1 MDEVER
7 EVDQEIVALEDEIA
21 DTYNQVDVV
30 LEGSTTSI
38 QNSTG
43 GIKNLVETTQD
54 DITHNNITRND
65 VDDLTNN
72 VADHIDDVVD
82 TNTNKINDIIDNNI
96 NDATENATDDIGDL
110 VDSAKLNGHVVQ
122 KKLGEA
128 IEESLNKINDGI
140 PSFNG

>member
-54 DITHNNITRND
+54 DITRND

-96 NDATENATDDIGDL
+96 NDATENVTDEIGDL
-110 VDSAKLNGHVVQ
+110 ADSAKLNGHVVQ

>member
-82 TNTNKINDIIDNNI
+82 TNTNKINNIIDNNI

>member
-38 QNSTG
+38 QNSMG

-54 DITHNNITRND
+54 DITRN
-65 VDDLTNN
+65 DDLTNN
-72 VADHIDDVVD
+72 VADHIDDVMD
-82 TNTNKINDIIDNNI
+82 TNTNKINNIIDNNI
-96 NDATENATDDIGDL
+96 NDATENVTNEIGDL

>member
-1 MDEVER
+1 M
-7 EVDQEIVALEDEIA
+7 
-21 DTYNQVDVV
+21 
-30 LEGSTTSI
+30 
-38 QNSTG
+38 
-43 GIKNLVETTQD
+43 
-54 DITHNNITRND
+54 
-65 VDDLTNN
+65 
-72 VADHIDDVVD
+72 D
-82 TNTNKINDIIDNNI
+82 TNTNKINNIIDNNI